1 MKQNPIRQRG
11 STNVRE
17 IKVNEATFQQHAT
30 KLASKSSGSY
40 LPLKNGNMVYS
51 RANSID
57 QLRSALIDLV
67 GVVEDFQQVT
77 KQDASRIKKMGI
89 AYAKQDQ
96 LMGQKMNQLEVR

>member
-1 MKQNPIRQRG
+1 MKLNPIRQRG

-30 KLASKSSGSY
+30 KLVSKSSGSY
-40 LPLKNGNMVYS
+40 LPLKNGNMAYS

-57 QLRSALIDLV
+57 QLRSALIELV
-67 GVVEDFQQVT
+67 DVVEDFQHVS
-77 KQDASRIKKMGI
+77 KQDASRLKKMGI

-96 LMGQKMNQLEVR
+96 LMGQKINQLEVR